1 MSKFFVFILMTISC
15 QSLLAAR
22 VDPVGPP
29 VPSSPPPPPGLPVD
43 GSLMLLLL
51 IALILGYYLSNKY
64 ITIKKES
71 L

>member
-1 MSKFFVFILMTISC
+1 MTISC
-15 QSLLAAR
+15 QSLLAA
-22 VDPVGPP
+22 PVEPP
-29 VPSSPPPPPGLPVD
+29 SPPPPTVPPGAPIDSGLVV
-43 GSLMLLLL
+43 LLF

>member
-1 MSKFFVFILMTISC
+1 MTISC
-15 QSLLAAR
+15 QSLLAAS
-22 VDPVGPP
+22 VEPP
-29 VPSSPPPPPGLPVD
+29 TPTPPAAPPPGLPVD

>member
-15 QSLLAAR
+15 QSLLAA
-22 VDPVGPP
+22 PVEPP
-29 VPSSPPPPPGLPVD
+29 QPPPPTPPPGLPVD

>member
-1 MSKFFVFILMTISC
+1 MTISC
-15 QSLLAAR
+15 QSLLAAS
-22 VDPVGPP
+22 VEPP
-29 VPSSPPPPPGLPVD
+29 QPPPPGPPPPGLPVD

>member
-1 MSKFFVFILMTISC
+1 MTISC
-15 QSLLAAR
+15 QSLLAA
-22 VDPVGPP
+22 PVEPP
-29 VPSSPPPPPGLPVD
+29 QPPPPPGPPPPGLPVD

>member
-1 MSKFFVFILMTISC
+1 MTISC
-15 QSLLAAR
+15 QSLLAA
-22 VDPVGPP
+22 PVEPP
-29 VPSSPPPPPGLPVD
+29 QPPPPGPPPPGTPIDSGLVV
-43 GSLMLLLL
+43 LLF